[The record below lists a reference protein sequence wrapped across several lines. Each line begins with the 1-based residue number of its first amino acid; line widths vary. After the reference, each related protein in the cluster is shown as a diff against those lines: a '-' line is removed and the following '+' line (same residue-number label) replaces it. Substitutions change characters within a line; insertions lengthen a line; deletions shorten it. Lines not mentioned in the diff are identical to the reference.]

1 MGGAIGTCG
10 IGGCR
15 HPEINNQGHVSTK
28 EINGLAKRLKSVDST
43 SRPQLKKD
51 INACLDKVNQDA
63 EGHSPKKK
71 EKLSNLI
78 SKLDN
83 VTTQSRSS
91 CTAGIAAG
99 VVIGGISSCV
109 SAGARQVS
117 DILGGIVV
125 EAGNAGDGLATIVG
139 LVAGCVIEAAAA
151 V

>member
-63 EGHSPKKK
+63 EGH
-71 EKLSNLI
+71 
-78 SKLDN
+78 
-83 VTTQSRSS
+83 TQSRSS